1 MTATLSRS
9 EELRNDLENLH
20 FTKRYL
26 IGALAELEDI
36 GQMGSRQYKAT
47 EQNLHVVNNNIRR
60 LEAELE
66 RAEEDEYLNELEQ
79 RFMDEED
86 LHHWSNE

>member
-9 EELRNDLENLH
+9 KELRNDLENLH

-26 IGALAELEDI
+26 IGALAELEDM

-60 LEAELE
+60 LETELE
-66 RAEEDEYLNELEQ
+66 KAEAEDFEEELEDP
-79 RFMDEED
+79 RYFSAG
-86 LHHWSNE
+86 LPW

>member
-9 EELRNDLENLH
+9 EELRNDLNNLH

-26 IGALAELEDI
+26 IGALAELEDM
-36 GQMGSRQYKAT
+36 GQMSSRQYKAT
-47 EQNLHVVNNNIRR
+47 EQNLRVVNNNIRR

-66 RAEEDEYLNELEQ
+66 RAEEDEYLNKLEQ
-79 RFMDEED
+79 RFMDKED